1 MKLKYMVMV
10 CMVSA
15 ATVFAGSKVEV
26 KEGEK
31 IAFLGDSITQQGNHR
46 PSGYVKLVVSGL
58 NHLDLKVTHH
68 GAGISGHKSND
79 MLHRLQGHVINHKP
93 NWMTLSCGVNDVWH
107 NARGRGVD
115 LPDYKK
121 NITEIVDKAQA
132 AGIKVMILTSTMIYE
147 DPAHKLNVALAPYNE
162 FLRELAK
169 EKKCLLADLNANMQ
183 AQLKEMPP
191 AKGRRK
197 NRLTTDGIHMNNAG
211 NLMMA
216 RGILKAFGLS
226 EKEMAKV
233 EEGWMNDT
241 SMVGMHGAFSISRA
255 EEKKFKEAGKGDVR
269 RELEKYLRENREEI
283 IKGMMK

>member
-1 MKLKYMVMV
+1 MNLKKVAVMV
-10 CMVSA
+10 CMVCASM
-15 ATVFAGSKVEV
+15 VFAGEKIAV

-31 IAFLGDSITQQGNHR
+31 IAFLGDSITQAGNR
-46 PSGYVKLVVSGL
+46 PGGYVQLVVSGL
-58 NHLDLKVTHH
+58 NSLDLKVTHH

-79 MLHRLQGHVINHKP
+79 MLRRLQGHVINHKP

-147 DPAHKLNVALAPYNE
+147 DPQHKLNINLAPYNE

-183 AQLKEMPP
+183 SQLKEMPP
-191 AKGRRK
+191 AKGRHK
-197 NRLTTDGIHMNNAG
+197 NRLTTDGIHMNAKG
-211 NLMMA
+211 NIMMA

-226 EKEMAKV
+226 EKDMAKV
-233 EEGWMNDT
+233 EVAWMNDT
-241 SMVGMHGAFSISRA
+241 EIVRMHIPFSISRA

-269 RELEKYLRENREEI
+269 RELENYIKENREAILKEI
-283 IKGMMK
+283 MK